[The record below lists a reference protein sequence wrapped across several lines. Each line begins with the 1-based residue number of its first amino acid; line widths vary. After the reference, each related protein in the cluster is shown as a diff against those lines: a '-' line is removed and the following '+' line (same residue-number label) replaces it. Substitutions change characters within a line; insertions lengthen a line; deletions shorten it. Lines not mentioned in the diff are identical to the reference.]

1 MLSLHTW
8 AAFLALISPFFTS
21 LNPFEEFF
29 RPLQPHSTSHNWG
42 IWMKIPGTISA
53 LPVIEN
59 AVMRNKP
66 CTRNQFA
73 SEWVT
78 KISRGLSRI
87 NKFSGNLNSLSI
99 FTLNI
104 KQFLWKYHI
113 LPTLIWTALVLLRSK
128 KRPWKV
134 YSPEQNSA
142 FCNSFSSSKPTCVQ
156 LPFEILRLPKTKKG
170 AAKIESFFKRPDTG
184 TGRILGNIL

>member
-1 MLSLHTW
+1 MKQVL
-8 AAFLALISPFFTS
+8 FGYCMQLIHFTD
-21 LNPFEEFF
+21 
-29 RPLQPHSTSHNWG
+29 
-42 IWMKIPGTISA
+42 SA
-53 LPVIEN
+53 LQGKSIL
-59 AVMRNKP
+59 
-66 CTRNQFA
+66 
-73 SEWVT
+73 SECFSIWPPLFQT
-78 KISRGLSRI
+78 NWISRRI
-87 NKFSGNLNSLSI
+87 NEFSDNLNSLSI
-99 FTLNI
+99 FTLNT